1 MKVDNC
7 AGATRKQASHTQS
20 ASTKS
25 ECKALYIKLFTVWKA
40 FLRETIKERF
50 PAQSKRRLTSCLFP
64 WNVILVSVLP
74 PLKRRIWKPEKA
86 IAMHALHATIRTLGR
101 VVSV

>member
-7 AGATRKQASHTQS
+7 TGATRKDASRTQS

-40 FLRETIKERF
+40 FLRETIKERL
-50 PAQSKRRLTSCLFP
+50 PTQTKRRLTSCLFP
-64 WNVILVSVLP
+64 WNVILVSVLS
-74 PLKRRIWKPEKA
+74 PLKKEESGSLRK
-86 IAMHALHATIRTLGR
+86 L
-101 VVSV
+101 